1 MALWTA
7 FSIGLLGSLH
17 CVGMCGPI
25 ALSLPYQGQRKYHWH
40 AVWNVT
46 LYNIGRVISYSLLGL
61 VIGLFGK
68 GFFLAGLQSWLS
80 IAIGIFLL
88 VVALFSINV
97 EQQLLR
103 LNWMFRLNHWVKI
116 QLGHLLRQP
125 GHFNLLGI
133 GLLNG
138 LLPCGLVYV
147 AIVGA
152 LSTGNF
158 IDSSLYMIG
167 FGLGTIP
174 LMLSAA
180 LGAQLIGL
188 GWRRRL
194 RRVMP
199 FFLVAF
205 AVLFLLRGMQFDV
218 PVDFRFWQNSQEVPL
233 CH

>member
-25 ALSLPYQGQRKYHWH
+25 ALSLPYRGHSQYRLH

-46 LYNIGRVISYSLLGL
+46 LYNIGRVVSYSLLGL

-80 IAIGIFLL
+80 IAIGVFLL
-88 VVALFSINV
+88 IVALFSINI

-103 LNWMFRLNHWVKI
+103 LQWMFRLNYWVKM
-116 QLGHLLRQP
+116 QLGRLLRQD
-125 GHFNLLGI
+125 GHLNLLGI
-133 GLLNG
+133 GMLNG

-180 LGAQLIGL
+180 LGVQFIGL
-188 GWRRRL
+188 SWRRRF
-194 RRVMP
+194 RQAMP
-199 FFLVAF
+199 FFLAAF
-205 AVLFLLRGMQFDV
+205 GVFFLLRGIQFDV
-218 PVDFRFWQNSQEVPL
+218 PIDFRFWQNSQEIPL